1 MAKRAGKPWTAK
13 TLSVLP
19 MQLEPGGTT
28 TCLLAQA
35 LDAQNAVVN
44 QNFVW
49 DLRRHGA
56 VLAPPADHYEVSVWS
71 FDVMQSGCGAC

>member
-1 MAKRAGKPWTAK
+1 
-13 TLSVLP
+13 
-19 MQLEPGGTT
+19 
-28 TCLLAQA
+28 